1 MDFYLIDVLSII
13 FEALIIN
20 TFFNA
25 VGSKGNNKWLKLVNY
40 LSFILVLSVIYLL
53 TDLVW
58 IKLILLF
65 VYMFVLSLSHNIS
78 IKLRWLSVLILFIII
93 NVVEMLV
100 GFIMSAV
107 FFMTVSTIRE
117 TILYYTVGVLASK
130 TLTFLIAKLIQFK
143 NKTNDIKVSKSIIAL
158 YSIFPII
165 TLAVGIILIGG
176 FGADISP
183 MYSVVGVIAE
193 ILLVIANISVFYIFE
208 RYARK
213 TNTQF
218 ELQLEQE
225 QLKLQSQY
233 LEEKIEKQIL
243 SAKEMHDLK
252 NQLFAIK
259 QLLINNTSDGISK
272 IDEICQVVEGMQCI
286 VYTSNKSIDSLIN
299 SKKKEIDLNNISFKC
314 DCYISGFDEINDL
327 DLCVLLGNLL
337 DNAIEACLK
346 LESRRSI
353 KLSFKQ
359 FDNYLNIIIRNTYI
373 NDNNEKLY
381 TTKVN
386 KLIHGFGLKSVKSI
400 VEKYEGNYQIIKA
413 DGFFTTSI
421 LLKNTKD
428 KPVMT

>member
-20 TFFNA
+20 TFFDS
-25 VGSKGNNKWLKLVNY
+25 VGSKKNKWLKLGNY
-40 LSFILVLSVIYLL
+40 LSFILILSIIYLFV
-53 TDLVW
+53 DIVW
-58 IKLILLF
+58 IKLIILF
-65 VYMFVLSLSHNIS
+65 VYMFILSLSHNIS
-78 IKLRWLSVLILFIII
+78 IKFRWLSVLILFIII

-107 FFMTVSTIRE
+107 FSMTVSAIRE

-176 FGADISP
+176 FGADIDP
-183 MYSVVGVIAE
+183 IYSVIGVIAE

-213 TNTQF
+213 TNIQF

-233 LEEKIEKQIL
+233 LEEKIEKQTL

-252 NQLFAIK
+252 NELFAIK
-259 QLLINNTSDGISK
+259 QLLLNNTDAGINK
-272 IDEICQVVEGMQCI
+272 IDEICQVVEGMQSI
-286 VYTSNKSIDSLIN
+286 VYTSNTSIDSLIN
-299 SKKKEIDLNNISFKC
+299 SKKKEIDSNSINFKC
-314 DCYISGFDEINDL
+314 DCYISGFDEINDM
-327 DLCVLLGNLL
+327 DLCILLGNLL

-346 LESRRSI
+346 LECNKNIR
-353 KLSFKQ
+353 LNFKQ
-359 FDNYLNIIIRNTYI
+359 VDNFLNIIIKNTY
-373 NDNNEKLY
+373 NNENNEELS
-381 TTKVN
+381 TTKDN
-386 KLIHGFGLKSVKSI
+386 KLNHGYGLKSVKAI
-400 VEKYEGNYQIIKA
+400 VEKYEGDFQVIK
-413 DGFFTTSI
+413 DDSYFTISI

>member
-20 TFFNA
+20 TFFDS
-25 VGSKGNNKWLKLVNY
+25 VGSKKNNKWLKLGNY
-40 LSFILVLSVIYLL
+40 LSFILILSIIYLFV
-53 TDLVW
+53 DIVW
-58 IKLILLF
+58 IKLIILF
-65 VYMFVLSLSHNIS
+65 VYMFILSLSHNIS
-78 IKLRWLSVLILFIII
+78 IKFRWLSVLILFIII

-107 FFMTVSTIRE
+107 FSMTVSDIRE

-130 TLTFLIAKLIQFK
+130 TLTFLIVKLIQFK

-165 TLAVGIILIGG
+165 TLVVGIILIGG
-176 FGADISP
+176 FGTDIDP
-183 MYSVVGVIAE
+183 IYSVIGVIAE

-213 TNTQF
+213 TNIQF

-225 QLKLQSQY
+225 QLKIQSQY
-233 LEEKIEKQIL
+233 LEDKIEKQIL

-252 NQLFAIK
+252 NELFAIK
-259 QLLINNTSDGISK
+259 QLLLNNTDAGINK
-272 IDEICQVVEGMQCI
+272 IDEMCQVVEGMQSI
-286 VYTSNKSIDSLIN
+286 VYTSNTSIDSLIN
-299 SKKKEIDLNNISFKC
+299 SKKKEIDSNSINFKC
-314 DCYISGFDEINDL
+314 DCYISGFDEINDM
-327 DLCVLLGNLL
+327 DLCILLGNLL

-346 LESRRSI
+346 LECNKNIR
-353 KLSFKQ
+353 LNFKQ
-359 FDNYLNIIIRNTYI
+359 VDNFLNIIIKNTY
-373 NDNNEKLY
+373 NNENNEELS
-381 TTKVN
+381 TTKDN
-386 KLIHGFGLKSVKSI
+386 KLNHGYGLKSVKAI
-400 VEKYEGNYQIIKA
+400 VEKYEGDFQVIK
-413 DGFFTTSI
+413 DDSYFTISI

>member
-20 TFFNA
+20 TFFDS
-25 VGSKGNNKWLKLVNY
+25 VGNKKDNKWLKLGNY
-40 LSFILVLSVIYLL
+40 LSFILVLSIIYLFL
-53 TDLVW
+53 DLVW
-58 IKLILLF
+58 IKLIILF
-65 VYMFVLSLSHNIS
+65 IYMFILSLSHNIS
-78 IKLRWLSVLILFIII
+78 IKFRWLSALILFIII
-93 NVVEMLV
+93 NAVEMLV

-107 FFMTVSTIRE
+107 FSMTVSAIRE

-143 NKTNDIKVSKSIIAL
+143 NKINDIKVSKSIIAL

-176 FGADISP
+176 FGADIDP
-183 MYSVVGVIAE
+183 IYSVIGVIAE

-213 TNTQF
+213 TNIQF

-233 LEEKIEKQIL
+233 LEEKIEKQTL

-252 NQLFAIK
+252 NELFAIK
-259 QLLINNTSDGISK
+259 QLLLSNIDAGISK
-272 IDEICQVVEGMQCI
+272 IDEICQVVEGMQSI
-286 VYTSNKSIDSLIN
+286 IYTSNTSIDSLIN
-299 SKKKEIDLNNISFKC
+299 SKKKEIDLNNINFKC
-314 DCYISGFDEINDL
+314 DCYISGFDEINDM
-327 DLCVLLGNLL
+327 DLCILLGNLL

-346 LESRRSI
+346 LECNRNIR
-353 KLSFKQ
+353 LNFKQ
-359 FDNYLNIIIRNTYI
+359 VDNFLNIIIKNTY
-373 NDNNEKLY
+373 NNEKNEGLS
-381 TTKVN
+381 TTKES
-386 KLIHGFGLKSVKSI
+386 KLNHGYGIKSVKAI
-400 VEKYEGNYQIIKA
+400 VEKYEGDFQVIK
-413 DGFFTTSI
+413 DDSYFTISI
-421 LLKNTKD
+421 LLRNTKD